1 MSLDYVKAGEPV
13 KATTINSIIET
24 IGGNQSMS
32 PDLNV
37 TTTAR
42 GPQVYMP
49 SKYGGP
55 NNPLRHYLD
64 TGKYVLSSGQF
75 VKIVLGP
82 TLDDCL
88 GTFKYHVSQNEVC
101 NPISAAIVFKNSSGS
116 PVGDDLSGYLLDEPD
131 FGKDAGAHSAGW
143 VETLIEDTNGKV
155 PTMAELWSWKLPDKM
170 AAVFTNVQ
178 DELSVKGELSTL
190 LEAGGISGSELSGL
204 ERVGSW
210 KLTSSTALS
219 VEQDG
224 NTVWVDTHELVN
236 THDTIDVWASE
247 SIQETHINMAELVCY
262 YIDAHDDPGTGAKI
276 LDNAKFAWRYWLGPD
291 SDYEEGETIKFV
303 YSHSWTINGQPA
315 VFQVED
321 EIDSIDQY
329 DGQTVAIADE
339 RGGYSIMYGDF
350 ETNSEGEET
359 STHKVDAGSLF
370 VNFNYYDAYACM
382 LGEFGRSNNS
392 TTSELSKSTFIC
404 KQKEEYVI
412 DEISLGDV
420 VPRRFFA
427 YGTFST
433 VDKDWPLTDSTC
445 PENEE
450 DGAKNK
456 QSLEWKDNKPEE
468 EKTEP
473 VDATGVKSLQL
484 FKFSEVVKEDCDMLS
499 DLQLS
504 DKVVFVARREDEDG
518 NAWVDY
524 INLDGISSQVDS
536 NLEDLYLSSIQEKM
550 YETEDGSVPYHQL
563 FGFEGG
569 NIELD
574 FNNLDKFD
582 LVVRDKLTPGNGA
595 QVSYIPI
602 SAVLSGADTF
612 TDTQISQM
620 SSIQYDDDGN
630 GPYLELF
637 QFNQGN
643 NLNLGFEDFGRY
655 DLVVRDNTGNH
666 VDYATLSGIA
676 DSISTLIVDA
686 LSTDVDSELP
696 PIELSS
702 IQTSSWTDP
711 ETDEEHKYH
720 QLFNFQV
727 SAKTINYSSIGCYNI
742 VLRDYEEHPGG
753 AIVSYTPLSDLAF
766 RPDSDG
772 DSGQKSTS
780 FLSGTRD
787 LQLWRFDEA
796 GESDT
801 SALVPTY
808 FDDPAYVLSDELEF
822 VLRRGGAGGEIEYRK
837 LLLKQ
842 DMLSVDKQ
850 GNPNQK
856 SLQYCDLGNGAFLE
870 LDHFHSNGTT
880 SPKVVLTSADTSL
893 LPDNQEFVIRKKVG
907 GFWQIDYTPLSACL
921 SGVLSGATQVD
932 SEIPNL
938 HLSSIQTK
946 DDGTQSYHQLFN
958 FDNPGK
964 TIQLSDLGNYEMVV
978 RDFAEVPGG
987 EVINFVKLSNLLH
1000 AQIEVD
1006 TDVVGTQRSI
1016 EWAEDDGREYLQL
1029 YGMDGPDADTE
1040 KVTIQRTGVGYHLLP
1055 DDYTFVVRT
1064 AQGGHI
1070 EYKDIT
1076 LCCMLSGGGEPTI
1089 SCDNEVV
1096 GTRKSLDL
1104 IRPNNAE
1111 PYYQMHNFQNAASHG
1126 CDTWVMFYDQPYPTG
1141 YDIAGGLQ
1149 FVVRVPD
1156 GNGGYHIEY
1165 QTLSAFQEHERV
1177 DSWATDTRGYSIN
1190 YDTYDNGNGCYQVL
1204 ELYGFSWGCTNFV
1217 TSADISANG
1226 GNGILYRKW
1235 DDYGCCWQLDYM
1247 DFNSLDELAIKYIG
1261 DKQLSQPPHNPYRY
1275 STEVQYDYYDQKK
1288 YIELYN
1294 FGCGGTYDTM
1304 TIRNDGCTYYW
1315 PQDVRTDHQ
1324 MSEWDYVLV
1333 KHVDSNGNAELQY
1346 RMWEVTMPD
1355 IDVSGIE
1362 SDITNIYEDV
1372 YYIWDDIWYLSGVID
1387 EISSMLS
1394 DGVWRSGGDSS
1405 TNYGSTI
1412 GNSSKTSRIDIDNC
1426 ELLGCIWTAPNF
1438 KTDYVLQTDGG
1449 MFVGCG
1455 AGISFM
1461 GSGCTYISDS
1471 YAYFAGCV
1479 QVGCYFSVGCSYLYG
1494 NGGGN
1499 LDGCISIT
1507 GSLYVSGD
1515 AHVDGNIYGGCTLTL
1530 GCTSINESQLSAL
1543 LQLL

>member
-37 TTTAR
+37 TTTPR
-42 GPQVYMP
+42 GPQVHMP

-88 GTFKYHVSQNEVC
+88 GTFKYHVSQEEVC
-101 NPISAAIVFKNSSGS
+101 NPISAAVVFKNSNGS
-116 PVGDDLSGYLLDEPD
+116 PFGDDLSGYLLDEPD
-131 FGKDAGAHSAGW
+131 FGKDAGAHCAGW

-190 LEAGGISGSELSGL
+190 LESSGISGSELSGL

-224 NTVWVDTHELVN
+224 NVVWVDTHELVN
-236 THDTIDVWASE
+236 THDVIDVWASSAFAE
-247 SIQETHINMAELVCY
+247 EHINTAELVCY
-262 YIDAHDDPGTGAKI
+262 SVENHQDSGTGKTV
-276 LDNAKFAWRYWLGPD
+276 LDNAKFAWKYWLGPD
-291 SDYEEGETIKFV
+291 SDYEDGDTIKFV

-315 VFQVED
+315 VFKVED
-321 EIDSIDQY
+321 EISTIDEY
-329 DGQTVAIADE
+329 NGDTVAIADP
-339 RGGYSIMYGDF
+339 RGGYSVMYGEF
-350 ETNSEGEET
+350 ETAESQQIISARE
-359 STHKVDAGSLF
+359 LF
-370 VNFNYYDAYACM
+370 VNFNYYDSYAAM
-382 LGEFGRSNNS
+382 IGELGTSNTS
-392 TTSELSKSTFIC
+392 TTQDLSKSSFLC
-404 KQKEEYVI
+404 KQMDDYKVEDDV
-412 DEISLGDV
+412 SVGDT
-420 VPRRFFA
+420 VPKRFFTF
-427 YGTFST
+427 GTYSA

-450 DGAKNK
+450 EGAKNK
-456 QSLEWKDNKPEE
+456 QSLEWKDNKPEDD
-468 EKTEP
+468 KSEP
-473 VDATGVKSLQL
+473 VEATGVKSLQL
-484 FKFSEVVKEDCDMLS
+484 FKFSEVVKEECDMLS

-536 NLEDLYLSSIQEKM
+536 NLEDLYLSSIQERM

-582 LVVRDKLTPGNGA
+582 LVVRDRLTPGNGA

-643 NLNLGFEDFGRY
+643 NLNLGFSDFGRY

-686 LSTDVDSELP
+686 LSIDVDSELP

-711 ETDEEHKYH
+711 ETHEEHKYH

-727 SAKTINYSSIGCYNI
+727 SARTVDYSSIGCYNI

-772 DSGQKSTS
+772 NSGQKSTS

-842 DMLSVDKQ
+842 DILSVDKQ

-880 SPKVVLTSADTSL
+880 SPKVVITSADTSL
-893 LPDNQEFVIRKKVG
+893 LPANQEFVIRKKVG
-907 GFWQIDYTPLSACL
+907 AFWQIDYTPLSACL
-921 SGVLSGATQVD
+921 SGVLSGATQI
-932 SEIPNL
+932 S
-938 HLSSIQTK
+938 
-946 DDGTQSYHQLFN
+946 
-958 FDNPGK
+958 
-964 TIQLSDLGNYEMVV
+964 
-978 RDFAEVPGG
+978 
-987 EVINFVKLSNLLH
+987 
-1000 AQIEVD
+1000 VD
-1006 TDVVGTQRSI
+1006 TDVVGSQRSI
-1016 EWAEDDGREYLQL
+1016 EWAEDDGQEYLQL

-1040 KVTIQRTGVGYHLLP
+1040 TVTIQRTGIGYHLLP

-1064 AQGGHI
+1064 APGGRI
-1070 EYKDIT
+1070 EYKDIS
-1076 LCCMLSGGGEPTI
+1076 LCCMLSGSGEPTI
-1089 SCDNEVV
+1089 SCDNEVI

-1111 PYYQMHNFQNAASHG
+1111 PYYQMHDFQNAAVHG
-1126 CDTWVMFYDQPYPTG
+1126 CDTWVMFSDQPYPYPSG
-1141 YDIAGGLQ
+1141 WDIAGGLQ

-1156 GNGGYHIEY
+1156 GGGGYHIEY
-1165 QTLSAFQEHERV
+1165 QTLSAFQEHERI
-1177 DSWATDTRGYSIN
+1177 DSFETNTRGHSLYWDN
-1190 YDTYDNGNGCYQVL
+1190 YDQGNGCYRVL
-1204 ELYGFSWGCTNFV
+1204 ELYGFSWGCTAFV

-1275 STEVQYDYYDQKK
+1275 STEVRYDFYDQKK

-1362 SDITNIYEDV
+1362 GDITNIYEDV
-1372 YYIWDDIWYLSGVID
+1372 YYLWDDIWYLSGVLD

-1394 DGVWRSGGDSS
+1394 DGVWRSGGSAS

-1412 GNSSKTSRIDIDNC
+1412 GNSSQTARIDIDNC
-1426 ELLGCIWTAPNF
+1426 ELLGCLWTAPNF

-1449 MFVGCG
+1449 LFIGSG

-1461 GSGCTYISDS
+1461 GGGCTYIGDS
-1471 YAYFAGCV
+1471 YAWFAGSAS
-1479 QVGCYFSVGCSYLYG
+1479 VGCYFSIGCSYLYAG
-1494 NGGGN
+1494 GGGN

-1507 GSLYVSGD
+1507 GNLYVSGD
-1515 AHVDGNIYGGCTLTL
+1515 AYVEGDLRGCTLTL

-1543 LQLL
+1543 LQLASQAPQLLSNL

>member
-37 TTTAR
+37 TTTPR
-42 GPQVYMP
+42 GPQVHMP

-88 GTFKYHVSQNEVC
+88 GTFKYHVSQEEVC
-101 NPISAAIVFKNSSGS
+101 NPISAAVVFKNSNGS
-116 PVGDDLSGYLLDEPD
+116 PFGDDLSGYLLDEPD
-131 FGKDAGAHSAGW
+131 FGKDAGAHCAGW

-190 LEAGGISGSELSGL
+190 LESSGISGSELSGL

-224 NTVWVDTHELVN
+224 NVVWVDTHELVN
-236 THDTIDVWASE
+236 THDVIDVWASSAFDE
-247 SIQETHINMAELVCY
+247 EHINTAELVCY
-262 YIDAHDDPGTGAKI
+262 SVENHEDSGTGKTV
-276 LDNAKFAWRYWLGPD
+276 LDNAKFAWKYWLGPD
-291 SDYEEGETIKFV
+291 SDYEDGDTIKFV

-315 VFQVED
+315 VFKVED
-321 EIDSIDQY
+321 EISTIDEY
-329 DGQTVAIADE
+329 NGDTVAIADP
-339 RGGYSIMYGDF
+339 RGGYSVMYGEF
-350 ETNSEGEET
+350 ETAESQQIISARE
-359 STHKVDAGSLF
+359 LF
-370 VNFNYYDAYACM
+370 VNFNYYDSYAAM
-382 LGEFGRSNNS
+382 IGELGTSNTS
-392 TTSELSKSTFIC
+392 TTQDLSKSSFLC
-404 KQKEEYVI
+404 KQMDDYKVEDDV
-412 DEISLGDV
+412 SVGDT
-420 VPRRFFA
+420 VPKRFFTF
-427 YGTFST
+427 GTYSA

-450 DGAKNK
+450 EGAKNK
-456 QSLEWKDNKPEE
+456 QSLEWKDNKPEDD
-468 EKTEP
+468 KSEP
-473 VDATGVKSLQL
+473 VEATGVKSLQL
-484 FKFSEVVKEDCDMLS
+484 FKFSEVVKEECDMLS

-536 NLEDLYLSSIQEKM
+536 NLEDLYLSSIQERM

-582 LVVRDKLTPGNGA
+582 LVVRDRLTPGNGA

-643 NLNLGFEDFGRY
+643 NLNLGFSDFGRY

-686 LSTDVDSELP
+686 LSIDVDSELP

-711 ETDEEHKYH
+711 ETHEEHKYH

-727 SAKTINYSSIGCYNI
+727 SAKTVDYSSIGCYNI

-772 DSGQKSTS
+772 NSGQKSTS

-842 DMLSVDKQ
+842 DILSVDKQ

-880 SPKVVLTSADTSL
+880 SPKVVITSADTSL
-893 LPDNQEFVIRKKVG
+893 LPANQEFVIRKKVG
-907 GFWQIDYTPLSACL
+907 AFWQIDYTPLSACL
-921 SGVLSGATQVD
+921 SGVLSGATQI
-932 SEIPNL
+932 S
-938 HLSSIQTK
+938 
-946 DDGTQSYHQLFN
+946 
-958 FDNPGK
+958 
-964 TIQLSDLGNYEMVV
+964 
-978 RDFAEVPGG
+978 
-987 EVINFVKLSNLLH
+987 
-1000 AQIEVD
+1000 VD
-1006 TDVVGTQRSI
+1006 TDVVGSQRSI
-1016 EWAEDDGREYLQL
+1016 EWAEDDGQEYLQL

-1040 KVTIQRTGVGYHLLP
+1040 TVTIQRTGIGYHLLP

-1064 AQGGHI
+1064 APGGRI
-1070 EYKDIT
+1070 EYKDIS
-1076 LCCMLSGGGEPTI
+1076 LCCMLSGSGEPTI
-1089 SCDNEVV
+1089 SCDNEVI

-1111 PYYQMHNFQNAASHG
+1111 PYYQMHDFQNAAVHG
-1126 CDTWVMFYDQPYPTG
+1126 CDTWVMFSDQPYPYPSG
-1141 YDIAGGLQ
+1141 WDIAGGLQ

-1156 GNGGYHIEY
+1156 GGGGYHIEY
-1165 QTLSAFQEHERV
+1165 QTLSAFQEHERI
-1177 DSWATDTRGYSIN
+1177 DSFETNTRGHSLYWDN
-1190 YDTYDNGNGCYQVL
+1190 YDQGNGCYRVL
-1204 ELYGFSWGCTNFV
+1204 ELYGFSWGCTAFV

-1275 STEVQYDYYDQKK
+1275 STEVRYDFYDQKK

-1362 SDITNIYEDV
+1362 GDITNIYEDV
-1372 YYIWDDIWYLSGVID
+1372 YYLWDDIWYLSGVLD

-1394 DGVWRSGGDSS
+1394 DGVWRSGGSAS

-1412 GNSSKTSRIDIDNC
+1412 GDSTKTAVIDLDNKTLNGCWIADTQLDIGCTWFNASSGNGYVAGTLEVAGCLLAQSDVRCSRI
-1426 ELLGCIWTAPNF
+1426 
-1438 KTDYVLQTDGG
+1438 V
-1449 MFVGCG
+1449 
-1455 AGISFM
+1455 
-1461 GSGCTYISDS
+1461 
-1471 YAYFAGCV
+1471 YADRG
-1479 QVGCYFSVGCSYLYG
+1479 LTIG
-1494 NGGGN
+1494 N
-1499 LDGCISIT
+1499 T
-1507 GSLYVSGD
+1507 
-1515 AHVDGNIYGGCTLTL
+1515 T
-1530 GCTSINESQLSAL
+1530 INEAQLSAL
-1543 LQLL
+1543 LQLVNAPQQLHNL